1 MTEIVAVT
9 YMKCPFCTAKNHC
22 DSCSAEL
29 SAALEQKSG
38 IRSACV
44 NIPDKTAKLEHSLDP
59 DGLEDLLD
67 AMGLLVG

>member
-9 YMKCPFCTAKNHC
+9 YTKCPFCTAKNHC
-22 DSCSAEL
+22 QSCSEEL
-29 SAALEQKSG
+29 SEALRQKSG

-44 NIPDKTAKLEHSLDP
+44 NIPDKTAELEHSLDP
-59 DGLEDLLD
+59 DTLEDLLD